1 MGEVH
6 RMTVRVRYPECD
18 PGGRA
23 HHGVYLVWFEMGRTE
38 LMRSRGHTYAEM
50 ERRGRFIAVVRADVR
65 YRRPVF
71 YDEEVT
77 VETWIEEVRGAR
89 LVFGNRI
96 RRPGTGLVAAEATIT
111 TALLDAEGRPHRFT
125 DEEIARITKPAEG

>member
-1 MGEVH
+1 MSNVH

-23 HHGVYLVWFEMGRTE
+23 HHAVFLHWLEMGRTE
-38 LMRSRGHTYAEM
+38 FMRARGHTYADM
-50 ERRGRFIAVVRADVR
+50 ERTGWFIAVVRANVR
-65 YRRPVF
+65 YRQPVV

-77 VETWIEEVRGAR
+77 VETWIETVRGAR

-96 RRPGTGLVAAEATIT
+96 RKEGTGAVAAEATIT
-111 TALLDAEGRPHRFT
+111 TALVDATGRPRRFT
-125 DEEIARITKPAEG
+125 DEEIARMTAPAP